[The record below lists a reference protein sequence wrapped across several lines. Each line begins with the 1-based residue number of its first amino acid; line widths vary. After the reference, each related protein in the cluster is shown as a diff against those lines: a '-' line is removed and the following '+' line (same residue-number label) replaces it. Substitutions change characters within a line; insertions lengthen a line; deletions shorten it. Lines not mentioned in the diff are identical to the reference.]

1 VGALTGQGRAI
12 RVAGTVLL
20 FAVLAT
26 LVFSLAGFFFPEER
40 VISPRIDPVVSGQ
53 APLIVT
59 TTYPFQ
65 DRTATVSVTVNGS
78 VYEAAKRADKSVTVI
93 GNISENT
100 WIPESYRAMI
110 NDPAQ
115 EPLYTDLLTV
125 FREIRVDENLD
136 NDEYLELIAVYVQSL
151 GYETLE
157 ETPAKFPVETVV
169 DQAGDCDDK
178 SLLLAGLLSREDY
191 SVALLSFGP
200 EKHMAV
206 GIESEECPYGN
217 TGYLF
222 LETTNITYIGVV
234 SGSLDNGRPIESEPV
249 VIPVGN
255 GTKTYTR
262 CAETRYI
269 EDIRVQSRTK
279 AEEMEGVIQKMET
292 ALTAERQ
299 EILAMENRLQG
310 LKTTGNIREYNT
322 LVTTHNAKV
331 SAYNTA
337 LQDYHD
343 LFARYETNVNI
354 YNFIISHEFDRK
366 GVFNFIKTTMPS

>member
-1 VGALTGQGRAI
+1 MGQGTAFRIA
-12 RVAGTVLL
+12 VTVLL
-20 FAVLAT
+20 IAVLVT
-26 LVFSLAGFFFPEER
+26 LVFSLAGLFFPEER

-53 APLIVT
+53 TPHIVT

-65 DRTATVSVTVNGS
+65 ERTATVSVTVNGS
-78 VYEAAKRADKSVTVI
+78 VYEAAKRADKSISVI
-93 GNISENT
+93 GNISYNI

-115 EPLYTDLLTV
+115 EPLYTDLLTE
-125 FREIRVDENLD
+125 FRKIRLDENLD
-136 NDEYLELIAVYVQSL
+136 DDEYLELIAVYVQSL

-191 SVALLSFGP
+191 AVALLSFGP

-206 GIESEECPYGN
+206 GIGSEDCPYGN

-222 LETTNITYIGVV
+222 LETTNISYIGVV
-234 SGSLDNGRPIESEPV
+234 TGNLDNGRRIESEPV
-249 VIPVGN
+249 VIPIGN

-269 EDIRVQSRTK
+269 EDMRIQSRTK
-279 AEEMEGVIQKMET
+279 AEEMEGVVHKKE
-292 ALTAERQ
+292 AELTAERQ
-299 EILAMENRLQG
+299 EILAMEKRLQS
-310 LKTTGNIREYNT
+310 LKNTGNLREYNT

-337 LQDYHD
+337 LKDYRD
-343 LFARYETNVNI
+343 LFSRYETYVNT
-354 YNFIISHEFDRK
+354 YNYIISHEFDRK
-366 GVFNFIKTTMPS
+366 GVFSFVKTAMPS

>member
-1 VGALTGQGRAI
+1 
-12 RVAGTVLL
+12 
-20 FAVLAT
+20 
-26 LVFSLAGFFFPEER
+26 
-40 VISPRIDPVVSGQ
+40 
-53 APLIVT
+53 
-59 TTYPFQ
+59 
-65 DRTATVSVTVNGS
+65 
-78 VYEAAKRADKSVTVI
+78 
-93 GNISENT
+93 
-100 WIPESYRAMI
+100 MI

-115 EPLYTDLLTV
+115 EPLYTDLLTE
-125 FREIRVDENLD
+125 FRKIRMDENLD
-136 NDEYLELIAVYVQSL
+136 DDEYLEMIAVYVQSL

-191 SVALLSFGP
+191 AVALLSFGP

-206 GIESEECPYGN
+206 GIESEDCPYGN

-222 LETTNITYIGVV
+222 LETTNISYVGVV
-234 SGSLDNGRPIESEPV
+234 TGSLDNGRQIESEPV
-249 VIPVGN
+249 VIPIGN

-269 EDIRVQSRTK
+269 DNMRVQSRTR

-299 EILAMENRLQG
+299 EILAMEKRLQG
-310 LKTTGNIREYNT
+310 LKNTGNIREYNT
-322 LVTTHNAKV
+322 LVTTYNAKV

-337 LQDYHD
+337 LQDYRD
-343 LFARYETNVNI
+343 LFSLYETNVNI

-366 GVFNFIKTTMPS
+366 GVFSFVKAAMPS